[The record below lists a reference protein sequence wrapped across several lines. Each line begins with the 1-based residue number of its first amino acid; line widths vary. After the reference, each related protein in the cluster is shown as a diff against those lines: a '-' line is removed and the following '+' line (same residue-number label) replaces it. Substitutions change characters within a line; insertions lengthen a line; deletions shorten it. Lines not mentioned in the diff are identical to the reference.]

1 MSGITYPDAVHDK
14 QMEGTVMTKNLSAK
28 GKNKYMTERNK
39 KNQNETK
46 RNKLKR
52 KEKGDKTCYWILTL
66 KVEKHDHMYFTK

>member
-39 KNQNETK
+39 KKSERNETK
-46 RNKLKR
+46 
-52 KEKGDKTCYWILTL
+52 
-66 KVEKHDHMYFTK
+66 